1 MKTLEKEPE
10 TIRGRLEEFLRSNNF
25 TLNQFS
31 ELTQINSGTLSGII
45 NGHRPIAMQQLDR
58 ITAGMGLPEGYFYE
72 LYIDECFFQASP
84 DWRRLGPFLKRCA
97 GLNKL
102 DCIEQV
108 VKLMTENLS
117 YIPLL
122 FNLAEQF
129 FQEGK
134 REAAI
139 ILYESI
145 AESEQKQHSERLALC
160 QYRLFTLGLSKDQN
174 KNLLLVSHF
183 EYFVDRL
190 EEQYQLDA
198 LTELINVF
206 ASLRRWDKIAEL
218 AEKLKIRATVH
229 YELNGSKKPPEIKN
243 QIIFYI
249 LYAYLLLGE
258 THFQFGRYEDALH
271 YVSFYTD
278 CGWVKEPNEDE
289 EAVIHQFQEWAE
301 GNRCLYQLISGK
313 VEVLPEYL
321 QYISTRENEVFL
333 ALCEIVIAANKF
345 GINIDSILEQYEPF
359 LKHQE
364 QQSRLGK
371 ISTHYTE
378 DRFVGL
384 LSGLGVYYLKKND
397 FDRGLRYVLDSL
409 AFAIEIHSGH
419 DMLKCVGLFEQYRD
433 VANEDAKFR
442 YKTLISEVQKLN
454 EKETDFTGSPV

>member
-1 MKTLEKEPE
+1 MKTLEKERE
-10 TIRGRLEEFLRSNNF
+10 TIRGRLEEFLRGNNF

-31 ELTQINSGTLSGII
+31 ELTQINCGTLSGII
-45 NGHRPIAMQQLDR
+45 NGHRPIAMRQLDR

-108 VKLMTENLS
+108 VRLMLDNLS
-117 YIPLL
+117 YIPQL

-129 FQEGK
+129 FREGK
-134 REAAI
+134 RDAAAL
-139 ILYESI
+139 LYESI

-160 QYRLFTLGLSKDQN
+160 QYRLFTLKLSKDQN
-174 KNLLLVSHF
+174 KNLLLASHF

-198 LTELINVF
+198 LNELINVF
-206 ASLRRWDKIAEL
+206 ASFRRWDKTAGL

-229 YELNGSKKPPEIKN
+229 YDLNGSKKSPETKKP
-243 QIIFYI
+243 IIGYI
-249 LYAYLLLGE
+249 LYAYLILGV
-258 THFQFGRYEDALH
+258 THFEYGRYEDALH
-271 YVSFYTD
+271 YVSLYTD
-278 CGWVKEPNEDE
+278 CSWVKKPNEE
-289 EAVIHQFQEWAE
+289 EKAVIHQFQEWAE
-301 GNRCLYQLISGK
+301 GNRYTYQLLSGK

-321 QYISTRENEVFL
+321 NYISTRENEVFI

-345 GINIDSILEQYEPF
+345 NINIDSILEQYESF

-364 QQSRLGK
+364 QQCRLGK
-371 ISTHYTE
+371 MSLHYTD

-384 LSGLGVYYLKKND
+384 LSGLGYYYLKKND
-397 FDRGLRYVLDSL
+397 YDRGLSYVLDCL
-409 AFAIEIHSGH
+409 AYAIEIHSGQ
-419 DMLKCVGLFEQYRD
+419 DMLKCVGLFEQYQNH
-433 VANEDAKFR
+433 ANEDAKIR
-442 YKTLISEVQKLN
+442 YKQLKRN
-454 EKETDFTGSPV
+454 WFYW

>member
-1 MKTLEKEPE
+1 MKTLNKVTT
-10 TIRGRLEEFLRSNNF
+10 TIRDRLEDFLRSNNM

-72 LYIDECFFQASP
+72 MYIDECFFHASP
-84 DWRRLGPFLKRCA
+84 DWRRIGPFLQRSA

-102 DCIEQV
+102 DCIMQV
-108 VKLMTENLS
+108 VRLMMDNLS

-122 FNLAEQF
+122 FNLAEKF

-145 AESEQKQHSERLALC
+145 AESEQRQHSERLALC

-174 KNLLLVSHF
+174 KNLAQALHF

-198 LTELINVF
+198 LIGLINVF
-206 ASLRRWDKIAEL
+206 ASLRRWDKLAGL

-229 YELNGSKKPPEIKN
+229 YELNGSKKPQEIKN

-249 LYAYLLLGE
+249 LYAYLILGV
-258 THFQFGRYEDALH
+258 THFEFGRYEDALH
-271 YVSFYTD
+271 YVSLYTD
-278 CGWVKEPNEDE
+278 CSWVKKPNEDE
-289 EAVIHQFQEWAE
+289 KAVIYQFQEWAE
-301 GNRCLYQLISGK
+301 GNRYTYQLLSGK

-321 QYISTRENEVFL
+321 NYISTRENEVFI

-345 GINIDSILEQYEPF
+345 NINIDSILEQYESF
-359 LKHQE
+359 LRHQE

-371 ISTHYTE
+371 ISVQYTD

-384 LSGLGVYYLKKND
+384 LSGLGTYYLKKNEY
-397 FDRGLRYVLDSL
+397 DRGLKYVLDSL
-409 AFAIEIHSGH
+409 AFAIEIHSEH

-433 VANEDAKFR
+433 FANKDAKFR

-454 EKETDFTGSPV
+454 EKETDFVGSPV